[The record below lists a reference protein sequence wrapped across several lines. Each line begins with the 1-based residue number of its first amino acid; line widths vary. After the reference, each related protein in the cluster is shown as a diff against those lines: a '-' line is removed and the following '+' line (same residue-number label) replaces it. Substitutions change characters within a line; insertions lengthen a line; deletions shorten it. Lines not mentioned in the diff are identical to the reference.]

1 LLPVT
6 PEIALV
12 DEHCSYFGAF
22 CHGSADHGYGASAS
36 STKHQNGNYTQLDD
50 IQTPSG
56 HYSTSNVLFTTGD
69 YIKVTLMWFL
79 INSFYFL
86 VTACVTFVDR
96 KWNNS
101 GLHGVKSKLF

>member
-22 CHGSADHGYGASAS
+22 CNGGADHGYGASAS

-50 IQTPSG
+50 IQTHSSL
-56 HYSTSNVLFTTGD
+56 YSTSNVLFKTGG

-79 INSFYFL
+79 INIFYSL
-86 VTACVTFVDR
+86 VTAYVTFVDR

-101 GLHGVKSKLF
+101 GLQCVKSKLF